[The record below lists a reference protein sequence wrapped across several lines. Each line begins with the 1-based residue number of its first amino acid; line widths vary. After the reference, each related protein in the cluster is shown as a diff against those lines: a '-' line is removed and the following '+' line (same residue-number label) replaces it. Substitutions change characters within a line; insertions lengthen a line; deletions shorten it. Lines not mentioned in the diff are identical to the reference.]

1 METLPRRASG
11 GLEEIIHRYQNTVF
25 GLALAKT
32 GSRVDAEDVFQEVFL
47 AYYQSGKPFADEEH
61 RKAWLL
67 RTTLNLCKRVTG
79 SAWRRRTAPLEEA
92 GEGSVPFQSQEENE
106 VWQAVS
112 QLAEEYRVPIYLFYF
127 QELSTREIARALGIR
142 EGAARMRLLRGRER
156 LRELLKGDYFD
167 GSEVIS

>member
-11 GLEEIIHRYQNTVF
+11 ELEEIIHRYQTTVF

-32 GSRVDAEDVFQEVFL
+32 GSRADAEDVFQEVFL
-47 AYYQSGKPFADEEH
+47 AYYQSAKRFADEEH

-79 SAWRRRTAPLEEA
+79 SSWRRRTAPLEEA
-92 GEGSVPFQSQEENE
+92 GEEPFAFHSQEENQ

-112 QLAEEYRVPIYLFYF
+112 GLAEEYRLPIYLFYF
-127 QELSTREIARALGIR
+127 QELSTREIAQVLGIR
-142 EGAARMRLLRGRER
+142 EGAARMRLSRGREQ
-156 LRELLKGDYFD
+156 LRERLKGDYFD
-167 GSEVIS
+167 E

>member
-11 GLEEIIHRYQNTVF
+11 ELEEIIHRYQTTVF

-32 GSRVDAEDVFQEVFL
+32 GSRADAEDVFQEVFL
-47 AYYQSGKPFADEEH
+47 AYYQSAKRFADEEH

-79 SAWRRRTAPLEEA
+79 SSWRRRIAPLEEA
-92 GEGSVPFQSQEENE
+92 GEEPFAFYSQEENQ

-112 QLAEEYRVPIYLFYF
+112 GLAEEYRLPIYLFYF
-127 QELSTREIARALGIR
+127 QELSTREIAQALGIR
-142 EGAARMRLLRGRER
+142 EGTARMRLLRGREQ
-156 LRELLKGDYFD
+156 LRERLKGDYFD
-167 GSEVIS
+167 E